1 MNDETPFFFRKYDWT
16 LLDIIGHY
24 WTSSQLRSKSE
35 ADRRGKLLAE
45 LAQLAATLEAAGALF
60 GSTARET
67 PETPE
72 PMSSEPLDPEAPHN
86 DAEAA

>member
-1 MNDETPFFFRKYDWT
+1 MKHNFFFT
-16 LLDIIGHY
+16 STIGHY
-24 WTSSQLRSKSE
+24 WTVITSSQLRSKSE

-67 PETPE
+67 PE